1 MKLVNIHTL
10 VVVAGIAMAA
20 GSQHSLRAQTTT
32 LQQCVDA
39 SLSDNP
45 NLQVGRNNLR
55 LNSLRQR
62 EAKSNRMPRVTAAA
76 DYKYFTNLPYQ
87 LLPLSVFNGPEGQF
101 KEAQFGV
108 PHNLGANVQ
117 LAMPLYQ
124 PTIKSGVKGA
134 EIAAEMSRLQVE
146 KSEEQII
153 FDVTNLY
160 YNAQILQQQIL
171 FVDSN
176 LVNAGRLLAT
186 MQLLRQQGLA
196 KGTDL
201 GKIELQQAQLQSQRA
216 QLAGKLAQVLNGL
229 NFFMG
234 RELDAP
240 LSVPADIQQGENAIY
255 PVSPSIEI
263 RMAEVQ
269 NRLLVNDLNLVK
281 KTKLPTVSLVANY
294 GITGFGYFQQ
304 PDPFLKIFP
313 IGFLGAQASY
323 PIWNPATRFKMA
335 QKEVEIMSNQLQTEQ
350 LKAQSELQIANAILQ
365 RNTALGNIPSV
376 QQEIALADLVYRQTL
391 VQQQQ
396 GTATITDVL
405 LADNAVRETQ
415 TRYLNVLID
424 YLKADLE
431 WKKASGSLKN

>member
-1 MKLVNIHTL
+1 
-10 VVVAGIAMAA
+10 
-20 GSQHSLRAQTTT
+20 
-32 LQQCVDA
+32 
-39 SLSDNP
+39 
-45 NLQVGRNNLR
+45 
-55 LNSLRQR
+55 
-62 EAKSNRMPRVTAAA
+62 
-76 DYKYFTNLPYQ
+76 
-87 LLPLSVFNGPEGQF
+87 
-101 KEAQFGV
+101 
-108 PHNLGANVQ
+108 
-117 LAMPLYQ
+117 
-124 PTIKSGVKGA
+124 
-134 EIAAEMSRLQVE
+134 VE

-281 KTKLPTVSLVANY
+281 KMKLPTVSLVANY